1 MELNSGEQRKKLETL
16 GNELTKIQFD
26 FKIKNNPS
34 EKYWI
39 KRIEEFDIYHKKV
52 IEYFSQAYTL
62 MKDIDEKQGGMFLL
76 RISKLKQLG
85 VKLLEN
91 MEKIRQNP
99 SIMNV
104 KDKQQSKWSLEQRDL
119 LIDANEKCL
128 NHEKKMNVLFRE
140 FYEKKLR
147 QN

>member
-39 KRIEEFDIYHKKV
+39 KRIEEFDTYHKKV

>member
-1 MELNSGEQRKKLETL
+1 MESNTDGQRKNLEVL

-26 FKIKNNPS
+26 FKIINNPS

-39 KRIEEFDIYHKKV
+39 KRIDEFERYHKKT
-52 IEYFSQAYTL
+52 IEYFSQAYSL
-62 MKDIDEKQGGMFLL
+62 MIDVDKEQAGMFLL

-91 MEKIRQNP
+91 MEEIRKTP

-104 KDKQQSKWSLEQRDL
+104 KDKQQSKWSLEQKDL
-119 LIDANEKCL
+119 LMNTNEECL
-128 NHEKKMNVLFRE
+128 NHEKKMNLLFRE
-140 FYEKKLR
+140 FCEKKLK

>member
-1 MELNSGEQRKKLETL
+1 MSSGVVKEKLETL

-99 SIMNV
+99 FN
-104 KDKQQSKWSLEQRDL
+104 
-119 LIDANEKCL
+119 NEC
-128 NHEKKMNVLFRE
+128 
-140 FYEKKLR
+140 
-147 QN
+147 

>member
-1 MELNSGEQRKKLETL
+1 MELNSDAQRKKLEAL

-34 EKYWI
+34 EKYWV
-39 KRIEEFDIYHKKV
+39 KRIEEFDIYHKKA
-52 IEYFSQAYTL
+52 IEYFSQAYSL
-62 MKDIDEKQGGMFLL
+62 MKDIDEEQGGMFLL

-104 KDKQQSKWSLEQRDL
+104 KDKQQSKWSLEQKDL
-119 LIDANEKCL
+119 LIDVNEECL
-128 NHEKKMNVLFRE
+128 NHEKKMNLLFRE

-147 QN
+147 

>member
-1 MELNSGEQRKKLETL
+1 MESNTDGQRKNLEVL

-26 FKIKNNPS
+26 FKIINNPS

-39 KRIEEFDIYHKKV
+39 KRIDEFERYHKKT
-52 IEYFSQAYTL
+52 IEYFSQAYSL
-62 MKDIDEKQGGMFLL
+62 MIDADKEQAGMFLL

-91 MEKIRQNP
+91 MEEIRKTP

-104 KDKQQSKWSLEQRDL
+104 KDKQQSKWSLEQKDL
-119 LIDANEKCL
+119 LMNTNEECL
-128 NHEKKMNVLFRE
+128 NHEKKMNLLFRE
-140 FYEKKLR
+140 FCEKKLK